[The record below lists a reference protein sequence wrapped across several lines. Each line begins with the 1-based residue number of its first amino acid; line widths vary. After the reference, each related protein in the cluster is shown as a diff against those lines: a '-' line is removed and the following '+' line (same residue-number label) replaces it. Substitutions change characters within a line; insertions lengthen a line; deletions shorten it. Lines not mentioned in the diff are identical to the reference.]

1 MNEESAKHVFW
12 IKSDG
17 SALSSKRKIVSL
29 SSLNSTRASH
39 ERSSSGSFF
48 PTQRNRENGHKERR
62 KNLWTQKKMKTIKHS
77 QTNKHSMMKKKS
89 PERVEWESFCDESVA
104 VKRRRKEV
112 YGIVARD
119 EARLIY
125 NDQIKSSR
133 SSFGENPLWSVLKSE
148 TPFNVEVFSSLRW
161 KVSLKDKILLN
172 DDYHSCLL
180 FLDRN

>member
-1 MNEESAKHVFW
+1 MNVVPPEA
-12 IKSDG
+12 
-17 SALSSKRKIVSL
+17 
-29 SSLNSTRASH
+29 SSLPRD
-39 ERSSSGSFF
+39 
-48 PTQRNRENGHKERR
+48 RENGHKERR

-133 SSFGENPLWSVLKSE
+133 SSFGENPL
-148 TPFNVEVFSSLRW
+148 
-161 KVSLKDKILLN
+161 
-172 DDYHSCLL
+172 
-180 FLDRN
+180 